1 MSASIFSSVLS
12 GLTLAID
19 KERYERLMKRL
30 DAIQNEIEEIH
41 QELLI
46 KLDDDELSESERAEI
61 KAIQEEDDFRT
72 LDEWKKEEPLD

>member
-1 MSASIFSSVLS
+1 M
-12 GLTLAID
+12 AID